1 MGQIIFQLTTLF
13 MLVVLAVVL
22 IVELKKKIRLR
33 ATGIV
38 VTVMLLILQIPR
50 IIIEGTVKPI
60 ICICLFVA
68 LLGIELWIIRS
79 EKLQNRL

>member
-1 MGQIIFQLTTLF
+1 MEQILFQLATFF
-13 MLVVLAVVL
+13 MLGVLTVVL
-22 IVELKKKIRLR
+22 IVESKKIRLR
-33 ATGIV
+33 ATEIV

-50 IIIEGTVKPI
+50 IIIEGTAKPI

-68 LLGIELWIIRS
+68 LLAIELWIIRS

>member
-22 IVELKKKIRLR
+22 IVESKKIRLR
-33 ATGIV
+33 ATEIV

-50 IIIEGTVKPI
+50 IIIEGTAKPI

>member
-22 IVELKKKIRLR
+22 IVESKKIRLR
-33 ATGIV
+33 ATEIV

-50 IIIEGTVKPI
+50 IIIEGTAKPI

-68 LLGIELWIIRS
+68 FLGIELWIIRS

>member
-1 MGQIIFQLTTLF
+1 MEQIIFQLATLF
-13 MLVVLAVVL
+13 MLGVLTVVL

-33 ATGIV
+33 AVEIV

-60 ICICLFVA
+60 ICIFLFVA

>member
-22 IVELKKKIRLR
+22 IVESKKIRLR
-33 ATGIV
+33 ATEIA

-50 IIIEGTVKPI
+50 IIIEGTAKPI

-68 LLGIELWIIRS
+68 FLGIELWIIRS

>member
-22 IVELKKKIRLR
+22 IVESKKIRLR
-33 ATGIV
+33 ATEIV

>member
-22 IVELKKKIRLR
+22 IVELKKIRLR
-33 ATGIV
+33 ATEIV

-50 IIIEGTVKPI
+50 IIIEGTAKPI

>member
-1 MGQIIFQLTTLF
+1 MEQIIFQVATFF
-13 MLVVLAVVL
+13 MLLVLTVVL

-33 ATGIV
+33 AVEIV

-50 IIIEGTVKPI
+50 IIIEGTAKPI